1 MAKWQPESETVVG
14 KNEHL
19 GRRLF
24 DEPMLAGAT
33 KQKPFTGLL
42 LRHFEETRDLEF
54 SLDRLGRTSVEL
66 AVVRYLMPRV
76 DAAANKFRPPKAF
89 DGWFVIK
96 AEFLKKPKQGPPFPV
111 TPSPDMRAGLDENR
125 YHAHATL
132 PATADTYTNALQ
144 LKYLFEQ
151 HGKPQPAVRST
162 SPDGIVSSWWG
173 YPWRWFR
180 SKISGTKPPATN
192 QAR

>member
-1 MAKWQPESETVVG
+1 MAKWQPENEAVVG

-33 KQKPFTGLL
+33 NQKPFSGLL

-54 SLDRLGRTSVEL
+54 SLDRLGRTGVDLS
-66 AVVRYLMPRV
+66 AIRYLVPRA
-76 DAAANKFRPPKAF
+76 DAAAAKLTPIRAF

-96 AEFLKKPKQGPPFPV
+96 ADYLQRPKHGPAFPV
-111 TPSPDMRAGLDENR
+111 TPSPEMSPGLNENR

-132 PATADTYTNALQ
+132 PATADSYTCALH

-151 HGKPQPAVRST
+151 HGKPQPAVRTT
-162 SPDGIVSSWWG
+162 SSNPPSWWRNL
-173 YPWRWFR
+173 WLWFR
-180 SKISGTKPPATN
+180 TFFGTAE
-192 QAR
+192 